1 MGPSQKYWAMIPAA
15 GIGTRMGMDTPKQYL
30 KLCGKCIL
38 EYTLELFCMHE
49 RIEGVI
55 VVLAENDTYWETLP
69 AASNKKIQTTIGGV
83 ERCHSVQNGLK
94 MLKDIASPDD
104 WVMVHDAARPCLHI
118 DDIDKLIQT
127 MNAQSIGGILAIPVR
142 DTMKRTGTINEVTE
156 TVSREGLWHA
166 LTPQMFQL
174 SMLDSALEMAISN
187 NVLVTD
193 EAQAIE
199 MTGERPVLVEGHP
212 DNIKITHQSDLP
224 LAELFLSR
232 REVK

>member
-1 MGPSQKYWAMIPAA
+1 MIPAA

>member
-15 GIGTRMGMDTPKQYL
+15 GVGTRMGMDTPKQYL

-49 RIEGVI
+49 KIEGVI

>member
-1 MGPSQKYWAMIPAA
+1 
-15 GIGTRMGMDTPKQYL
+15 MGMDTPKQYL

-38 EYTLELFCMHE
+38 EYTLEPFCIHE
-49 RIEGVI
+49 KIDGVV
-55 VVLAENDTYWETLP
+55 VVLAENDSYWETLP
-69 AASNKKIQTTIGGV
+69 IASNKKIQTTIGGI

-94 MLKDIASPDD
+94 ILKGIASPND
-104 WVMVHDAARPCLHI
+104 WVLVHDAARPCLHM

-199 MTGERPVLVEGHP
+199 MTGKRPVLVEGHP
-212 DNIKITHQSDLP
+212 DNIKITHKSDLP

>member
-1 MGPSQKYWAMIPAA
+1 MASSQKYWAIIPAA

-38 EYTLELFCMHE
+38 EYTLEPFCIHE
-49 RIEGVI
+49 KIDGVV
-55 VVLAENDTYWETLP
+55 VVLAENDSYWETLP
-69 AASNKKIQTTIGGV
+69 IASNKKIQTTIGGI

-94 MLKDIASPDD
+94 ILKGIASPND
-104 WVMVHDAARPCLHI
+104 WVLVHDAARPCLHM

-199 MTGERPVLVEGHP
+199 MTGKRPVLVEGHP
-212 DNIKITHQSDLP
+212 DNIKITHKSDLP